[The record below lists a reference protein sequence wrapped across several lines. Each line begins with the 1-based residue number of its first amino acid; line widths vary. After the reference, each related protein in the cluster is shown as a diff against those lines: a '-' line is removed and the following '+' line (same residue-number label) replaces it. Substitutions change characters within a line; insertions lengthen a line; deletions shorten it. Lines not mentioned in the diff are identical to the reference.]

1 MAAPSEDV
9 AATSL
14 WFSSTITRIYTENH
28 LILSCHRL
36 GSDQSMNVGFCVSS
50 PATDAD
56 SGLTATRRSFALGVL
71 AGKEQDPIGKLCA
84 PVDWIMPAA
93 GNLNVTHWVALAR

>member
-1 MAAPSEDV
+1 
-9 AATSL
+9 
-14 WFSSTITRIYTENH
+14 
-28 LILSCHRL
+28 
-36 GSDQSMNVGFCVSS
+36 MNVGFCVSS

-56 SGLTATRRSFALGVL
+56 SGLTATRRSFALGIL
-71 AGKEQDPIGKLCA
+71 ASKEQDPIGKLRA